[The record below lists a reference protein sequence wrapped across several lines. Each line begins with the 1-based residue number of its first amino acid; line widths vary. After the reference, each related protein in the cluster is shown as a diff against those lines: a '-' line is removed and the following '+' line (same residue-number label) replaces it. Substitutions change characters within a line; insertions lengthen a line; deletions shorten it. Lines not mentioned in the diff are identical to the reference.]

1 MPITRILILAAL
13 SSLAGG
19 CVAKAA
25 FDVATAPVRVV
36 GKTADLLTTSQEE
49 RDRARGRA
57 LRESEERMADLERR
71 YREQSEKCFAGDE
84 DACED
89 RRETREAMDQERRE
103 LAGRGY

>member
-1 MPITRILILAAL
+1 MVMARILLLAAMAGL
-13 SSLAGG
+13 NGG

-57 LRESEERMADLERR
+57 MRESDERMADLERR
-71 YREQSEKCFAGDE
+71 YRDQSEDCFAGDE
-84 DACED
+84 GACDD
-89 RRETREAMDQERRE
+89 RRETRDAIDRERRE
-103 LAGRGY
+103 RGSRDY